1 MIWTDEKDT
10 ILGRELLLADP
21 FQFKE
26 KTRERGQGWQAIAD
40 KLNNI
45 TETSFSV
52 SARAVRERFTLLQ
65 SRWKKKERM
74 ELNGSGISP
83 EVTELDI
90 LLEEI
95 ILKIKEHERTFD
107 KKNEKQ
113 EQEKEAAQ
121 DMRQAAMETFQET
134 KKRKNADDG
143 ESKKKSRAS
152 GSETVQFLREKMKDE
167 YEMRQKELE
176 LKRLDQEKQAEQQ
189 KQALEQNNNMMQ
201 LLQQSMQQGQQQMQL
216 TFMQNQQAQSQ
227 AFLSIIE
234 KLSK

>member
-1 MIWTDEKDT
+1 
-10 ILGRELLLADP
+10 
-21 FQFKE
+21 
-26 KTRERGQGWQAIAD
+26 
-40 KLNNI
+40 
-45 TETSFSV
+45 
-52 SARAVRERFTLLQ
+52 
-65 SRWKKKERM
+65 
-74 ELNGSGISP
+74 
-83 EVTELDI
+83 
-90 LLEEI
+90 
-95 ILKIKEHERTFD
+95 
-107 KKNEKQ
+107 
-113 EQEKEAAQ
+113 
-121 DMRQAAMETFQET
+121 METFQET
-134 KKRKNADDG
+134 KERKNADDG